1 MTAITEDTLRTL
13 TGFEGGG
20 EPVTTCYLDV
30 DGRRLLTQRDIEQE
44 LDGLLRQAR
53 GRANGTRSVHAD
65 LDRIEGFVKG
75 GFDRSR
81 VRGLALFSCT
91 ARDLFEVVP
100 LPVRVRSRVV
110 VNDQPAVGQLEAI
123 AEESRRYGVLLVDR
137 QRARMFVFE
146 LDELVEHTEQDAAET
161 GRDYDTRGERERGEI
176 APHVDALASAH
187 VRSAA
192 ALAFSVFQDQGFEHL
207 VIGASEDLC
216 KEVEGTLHAYLRER
230 LVGRINVSPQAS
242 VDAIQKAVVACEE
255 ATERARETALVT
267 RLLDTV
273 GAGGR
278 GVTGLGP
285 VLKALNERRVEHL
298 IVSHEFEAE
307 GWRCEATGFLHD
319 VRPNRSGEGE
329 PGLRPVQDVVE
340 EAIDDALAQG
350 AKVEICVGNADLDVH
365 GRIGA
370 LLRY

>member
-13 TGFEGGG
+13 AGFEGGG

-30 DGRRLLTQRDIEQE
+30 DGRRLLTQRDVEQE
-44 LDGLLRQAR
+44 LDGVLRAAR
-53 GRANGTRSVHAD
+53 NRANGTSSVHAD

-81 VRGLALFSCT
+81 VRGLALFACS

-110 VNDQPAVGQLEAI
+110 VNEQPAVAQLEAI

-146 LDELVEHTEQDAAET
+146 LDELVEHTEQEVGET
-161 GRDYDTRGERERGEI
+161 ARDYDTRGERERGEI
-176 APHVDALASAH
+176 TPHVDAMASAH
-187 VRSAA
+187 VRRAA
-192 ALAFSVFQDQGFEHL
+192 GLAFAVHQEKAFDHL
-207 VIGASEDLC
+207 VLGVPDDLA
-216 KEVEGTLHAYLRER
+216 KEVEGSLHAYLRER
-230 LVGRINVSPQAS
+230 LVGRINVTPQAS
-242 VDAIQKAVVACEE
+242 IDAIQKAVVDCEE
-255 ATERARETALVT
+255 QTERTREAALV
-267 RLLDTV
+267 RKLLDTV
-273 GAGGR
+273 GSGGR
-278 GVTGLGP
+278 AVTGLGP
-285 VLKALNERRVEHL
+285 VLAALNERRVEHL
-298 IVSHEFEAE
+298 IVSHEYEAE
-307 GWRCEATGFLHD
+307 GWRCEGTGFLHD
-319 VRPNRSGEGE
+319 VRPSRGDGE
-329 PGLRPVQDVVE
+329 PGLRSVQDVVE
-340 EAIDDALAQG
+340 EAIDDALGQG

>member
-1 MTAITEDTLRTL
+1 MTAITESTLRTL
-13 TGFEGGG
+13 TGFEAGG
-20 EPVTTCYLDV
+20 EPVTSCYLDV
-30 DGRRLLTQRDIEQE
+30 DGRRLLTQRDVEQE
-44 LDGLLRQAR
+44 LDGVLRTAR
-53 GRANGTRSVHAD
+53 GRANGTASVHMD

-81 VRGLALFSCT
+81 VRGLALFACS

-110 VNDQPAVGQLEAI
+110 VNEQPAVAQLEAI

-146 LDELVEHTEQDAAET
+146 LDELVEHTEQVDELP
-161 GRDYDTRGERERGEI
+161 RDYDTRGGSERGDV
-176 APHVDALASAH
+176 AGHVDALASAH
-187 VRSAA
+187 VRKAA
-192 ALAFSVFQDQGFEHL
+192 ALAFSVFQRDGFEHL

-216 KEVEGTLHAYLRER
+216 TEVEGALHAYLRER
-230 LVGRINVSPQAS
+230 LGGRINVTPQAS

-255 ATERARETALVT
+255 ATERTREAALVR

-273 GAGGR
+273 GSKGR
-278 GVTGLGP
+278 AVTGLGP
-285 VLKALNERRVEHL
+285 VLAALNERRVEHL
-298 IVSHEFEAE
+298 IVSHEYEAE
-307 GWRCEATGFLHD
+307 GWRCEATGLLHD
-319 VRPNRSGEGE
+319 VRPNRSGADE
-329 PGLRPVQDVVE
+329 PGLRPVQDIVE
-340 EAIDDALAQG
+340 EAIDDALGQG

>member
-1 MTAITEDTLRTL
+1 MTTITEDTLRTL
-13 TGFEGGG
+13 TGFEAGG

-30 DGRRLLTQRDIEQE
+30 DGRRLLTQRDVEQE
-44 LDGLLRQAR
+44 LDGVLRTAR
-53 GRANGTRSVHAD
+53 GRANGTASVHTD

-81 VRGLALFSCT
+81 VRGLALFACS

-110 VNDQPAVGQLEAI
+110 VNEQPAVAQLEAI

-146 LDELVEHTEQDAAET
+146 LDELP
-161 GRDYDTRGERERGEI
+161 RDYDTRGGSERGDV
-176 APHVDALASAH
+176 AAHVDALASAH
-187 VRSAA
+187 VRKAA
-192 ALAFSVFQDQGFEHL
+192 ALAFSVFQQDSFEHL
-207 VIGASEDLC
+207 VIGVADDLVA
-216 KEVEGTLHAYLRER
+216 EVEGALHAYLRER
-230 LVGRINVSPQAS
+230 LVGRINVTPQAS
-242 VDAIQKAVVACEE
+242 VDTIQKAVVDCEE
-255 ATERARETALVT
+255 STERAREAALVR

-273 GAGGR
+273 GSGGKA
-278 GVTGLGP
+278 VTGLGL
-285 VLKALNERRVEHL
+285 VLAALAERRVEHL

-307 GWRCEATGFLHD
+307 GWRCEATGLLYD
-319 VRPNRSGEGE
+319 VRPNRAGEGE

-340 EAIDDALAQG
+340 EAIDDALGQG

>member
-13 TGFEGGG
+13 TGFDGGG
-20 EPVTTCYLDV
+20 APVTTCYLDV

-44 LDGLLRQAR
+44 LDSVLRSAR
-53 GRANGTRSVHAD
+53 NRANGTASVHSD
-65 LDRIEGFVKG
+65 LDRIEGYVKD

-81 VRGLALFSCT
+81 VRGLALFSCS
-91 ARDLFEVVP
+91 AKGLFEVVP

-123 AEESRRYGVLLVDR
+123 AEESRRYGVLLADK

-146 LDELVEHTEQDAAET
+146 LDDLVEHTEQVDELP
-161 GRDYDTRGERERGEI
+161 RDYDTRGERERGDV
-176 APHVDALASAH
+176 AGHVDALTAQH
-187 VRSAA
+187 VRKAA
-192 ALAFSVFQDQGFEHL
+192 GLAWAVYQQHGFEHFCVGAPDDL
-207 VIGASEDLC
+207 VGDL
-216 KEVEGTLHAYLRER
+216 ETALHPYLSER
-230 LVGRINVSPQAS
+230 LVGRLPVTPRAGLD
-242 VDAIQKAVVACEE
+242 VVQKAVVAIEE
-255 ATERARETALVT
+255 ETERARERALVR

-273 GAGGR
+273 ASGGKA
-278 GVTGLGP
+278 VTGLGP
-285 VLKALNERRVEHL
+285 VLTALNERRVEHL

-307 GWRCEATGFLHD
+307 GWRCQAAGDLFA
-319 VRPNRSGEGE
+319 VRPHRDAATE
-329 PGLRPVQDVVE
+329 PGLRHVDDVVE
-340 EAIDDALAQG
+340 EALDVALAQG

>member
-1 MTAITEDTLRTL
+1 VTAITEDTLRTL
-13 TGFEGGG
+13 AGFEAGG

-30 DGRRLLTQRDIEQE
+30 DGRRLLTQRDIDQE
-44 LDGLLRQAR
+44 LDAVLRSAR
-53 GRANGTRSVHAD
+53 GRANGTKSVHHD

-81 VRGLALFSCT
+81 VRGLALFSCA

-110 VNDQPAVGQLEAI
+110 VNEQPALGQLEAI

-146 LDELVEHTEQDAAET
+146 LDELVELTEQVDELP
-161 GRDYDTRGERERGEI
+161 RDYDNRGSSERGDV
-176 APHVDALASAH
+176 AGHVDALASQH
-187 VRSAA
+187 VRNAA
-192 ALAFSVFQDQGFEHL
+192 ALAFAVFQENGFEHL
-207 VIGASEDLC
+207 CIGASDDLVSD
-216 KEVEGTLHAYLRER
+216 VESALHAYLRER
-230 LVGRINVSPQAS
+230 LVGRINVTPQAGL
-242 VDAIQKAVVACEE
+242 DTIQKAVVGLEE
-255 ATERARETALVT
+255 STERARETALVR

-273 GAGGR
+273 GSGGR
-278 GVTGLGP
+278 AATGLGP
-285 VLKALNERRVEHL
+285 VLAALNERRVEQL
-298 IVSHEFEAE
+298 IVSHEYEAE
-307 GWRCEATGFLHD
+307 GWRCEATGFLYD
-319 VRPNRSGEGE
+319 VRPNRRGADE

-340 EAIDDALAQG
+340 EAIDDALGQG

>member
-1 MTAITEDTLRTL
+1 VTTITEDTLRTL
-13 TGFEGGG
+13 TGFQGGG

-44 LDGLLRQAR
+44 LDGVLRQAR
-53 GRANGTRSVHAD
+53 GRANGTASVHSD

-81 VRGLALFSCT
+81 VRGLALFSCA

-110 VNDQPAVGQLEAI
+110 VNEQPAVAQLEAI

-146 LDELVEHTEQDAAET
+146 LDELVEHTEQQAGET
-161 GRDYDTRGERERGEI
+161 SRDYDNRGERERGDV
-176 APHVDALASAH
+176 ANHVDAMASAH

-207 VIGASEDLC
+207 VIGAPEDLG
-216 KEVEGTLHAYLRER
+216 KEVEGALHAYLRER
-230 LVGRINVSPQAS
+230 LRGRINVTPQAS
-242 VDAIQKAVVACEE
+242 LDVIQKAVVACEE
-255 ATERARETALVT
+255 ATERDKEAALVR

-278 GVTGLGP
+278 AVTGLGA
-285 VLKALNERRVEHL
+285 VLTALNERRVEHL
-298 IVSHEFEAE
+298 IVSHEFETE
-307 GWRCEATGFLHD
+307 GWRCEETGFLYD
-319 VRPNRSGEGE
+319 VRPHRSADG
-329 PGLRPVQDVVE
+329 PGLKPIQDVVE
-340 EAIDDALAQG
+340 EAIDDALGQG